1 MVSHEELSTYM
12 LHPTTELRLFFVY
25 FMKLFYSVGGRQ
37 G

>member
-12 LHPTTELRLFFVY
+12 PTELRLFFVY